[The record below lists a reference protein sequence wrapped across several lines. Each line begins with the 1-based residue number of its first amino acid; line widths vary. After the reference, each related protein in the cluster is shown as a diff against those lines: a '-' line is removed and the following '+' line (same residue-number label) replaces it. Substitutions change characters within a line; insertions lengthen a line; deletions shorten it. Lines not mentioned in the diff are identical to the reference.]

1 MDVKKK
7 PGAIGRQ
14 HLFLQ
19 SVFSKNL
26 LCIVFYVFQIY
37 KMVEHNQ
44 MRIHSTFRVTLHCTA
59 MNTLPL
65 KSVVIG
71 CADLSSYHRL
81 THAICGTLLPT
92 PTTPNTSPAPNQ
104 QHEVINASQLSDSV
118 ERHSN
123 AGRSCDRGSL
133 SSEQH
138 HTPIQLFMLGGL
150 LSNDSKQNLVLEYDH
165 SVPQEFLDS
174 CRVKACVS
182 DYTVVSTTP
191 FAKGMS
197 IAILKKQM
205 FKY

>member
-1 MDVKKK
+1 
-7 PGAIGRQ
+7 
-14 HLFLQ
+14 
-19 SVFSKNL
+19 
-26 LCIVFYVFQIY
+26 
-37 KMVEHNQ
+37 
-44 MRIHSTFRVTLHCTA
+44 

-104 QHEVINASQLSDSV
+104 HDEVITASQLSGSV
-118 ERHSN
+118 KTHSN
-123 AGRSCDRGSL
+123 AGQSCDANSL

-138 HTPIQLFMLGGL
+138 HTPNQLFMLGGL
-150 LSNDSKQNLVLEYDH
+150 LSNDRKQKLVLEYEQ

-174 CRVKACVS
+174 CRVKGNMS

-191 FAKGMS
+191 FTKGLS
-197 IAILKKQM
+197 NAILTKRSSNTDIHMLFCCTKNGTW
-205 FKY
+205 